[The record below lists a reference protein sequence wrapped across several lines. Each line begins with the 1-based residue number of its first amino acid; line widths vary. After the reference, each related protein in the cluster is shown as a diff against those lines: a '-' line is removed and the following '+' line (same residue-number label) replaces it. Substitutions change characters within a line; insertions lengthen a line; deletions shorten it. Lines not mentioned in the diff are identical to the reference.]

1 MFPEI
6 KDEVHLKVLDTNIW
20 LADPEKALS
29 VFRPKNEH
37 TTTYIL
43 IPGIV
48 LEESDDFKSYQG
60 EVGYNS
66 RRTGRMLRQLL
77 RNAPE
82 GSYSRGI
89 QISPS
94 HFIKIVTGFE
104 DEISE
109 HFTKAEAEVR
119 TVFRSPERGK
129 VKMDNIILAYAL
141 AYDRFAKIQKK
152 QKWELELVT
161 QDNYLIVKA
170 SAFGIAANEW
180 EALRVLKSGV
190 DFYKGYSDVTE
201 LKSEEYKE
209 IYSALVEDKKVRFSL
224 QDIGISSCF
233 PNQFF
238 RLVNPENTLE
248 SLLGRNDPFENN
260 LYFFAV
266 CEGDENQEQLIHPLY
281 KNKYPVKGIQPR
293 NYQQAFALEALLD
306 ERIKLVTLIG
316 RAGTGKTL
324 LTLAASFHQLDL
336 DPALRLLIT
345 KPIVPVGNTLGYL
358 PGTSDEKLAPWMQ
371 GIFDNAMLFKEGKD
385 MQEHIRTGQI
395 TLQPLEHVRGRS
407 IHKGLYILE
416 EAQNLIPK
424 EAKTVITR
432 EADTSRIILL
442 GDPEQIDHPHL
453 NEHTNGLLYA
463 SERMKASTLS
473 ATVYLT
479 KGERGQLAAEAAELL

>member
-1 MFPEI
+1 MPGN
-6 KDEVHLKVLDTNIW
+6 KDEVHIKILDTNIW

-29 VFRPKNEH
+29 VFHPKNEY

-48 LEESDDFKSYQG
+48 LEESDDFKSHQG

-77 RNAPE
+77 RNSPESSYLQGIKIAPN
-82 GSYSRGI
+82 Y
-89 QISPS
+89 
-94 HFIKIVTGFE
+94 FIRIVTGFE
-104 DEISE
+104 DEISDY
-109 HFTKAEAEVR
+109 FTKAEAEVR

-141 AYDRFAKIQKK
+141 AYERFAKAQKK
-152 QKWELELVT
+152 QKWEIELVT

-170 SAFGIAANEW
+170 SAFGITANEW
-180 EALRVLKSGV
+180 EAIRVLKSGV
-190 DFYKGYSDVTE
+190 DFYKGYSDITT
-201 LKSEEYKE
+201 LKPEGYNR
-209 IYSALVEDKKVRFSL
+209 IYSAVMDKKSVNFSL
-224 QDIGISSCF
+224 DDICVASCF

-238 RLVNPENTLE
+238 RVVNPENTLE
-248 SLLGRNDPFENN
+248 SLLGRNDPFDDNV
-260 LYFFAV
+260 YFFAV
-266 CEGDENQEQLIHPLY
+266 CEWAENEQQTIHPVY
-281 KNKYPVKGIQPR
+281 QNKYPVKGIQPR

-324 LTLAASFHQLDL
+324 LTLAASFHQLDM
-336 DPALRLLIT
+336 DQKLRLLIT
-345 KPIVPVGNTLGYL
+345 KPIVPVGNTLGFL

-371 GIFDNAMLFKEGKD
+371 CIFDNAMLFKEGQY
-385 MQEHIRTGQI
+385 MQEYIRTGQI

-442 GDPEQIDHPHL
+442 GDTEQIDHPHL

-463 SERMKASTLS
+463 SERMKASKLS